1 MALFEGKKR
10 GICRN
15 WSTIENTFADND
27 AHVAD
32 DDADDADDAPDADDA
47 DVTDDD
53 ATSAAA
59 DSDAIITNHNC

>member
-15 WSTIENTFADND
+15 WSTIENIFADDDPRVPDD
-27 AHVAD
+27 AD
-32 DDADDADDAPDADDA
+32 SDADDADD
-47 DVTDDD
+47 TDDV

-59 DSDAIITNHNC
+59 DSDAVITNHNC